1 MEVSDS
7 EDDNQVRPKG
17 RKKVAKELRY
27 SDSPSKRNVLAIKQD
42 KVIVKNTTL
51 PHPQWTTAE
60 LRSKLRQLDAL
71 HPSWCA
77 TGM

>member
-27 SDSPSKRNVLAIKQD
+27 SDSPSICPAIKQD
-42 KVIVKNTTL
+42 KVIVKNTT
-51 PHPQWTTAE
+51 HPQWTTAE

>member
-7 EDDNQVRPKG
+7 EDDNQERRKG
-17 RKKVAKELRY
+17 RKKVARELRY
-27 SDSPSKRNVLAIKQD
+27 SRSPAKRNVLAVKQD

-60 LRSKLRQLDAL
+60 LRAKLRQLDAS

-77 TGM
+77 AGM